1 MEENI
6 SLSSPLKR
14 ITVLDALRGF
24 ALLGVILIHMIQHFG
39 IFSMSS
45 QNEVLHFPMLDE
57 AVRWIGNN
65 IIMGRFINIFAFL
78 FGISFFIQMD
88 RAEKKG
94 VNFRFRFIWRMIL
107 LLSLGLLAHSF
118 FNLEIISIYAF
129 FGLLLLPLYRVKN
142 YMLLT
147 LVALLLIGGPRIIQ
161 VVNHNNKLAK
171 EQVVVSEESNN
182 DQTARTLPEHT
193 ANPSFLNS
201 AKYNYEE
208 RLPGKLNYQ
217 FGFIGRGYITLALF
231 ILGLYVGR
239 NRFFEKIDE
248 QKKRN
253 LWLFVGFLS
262 GTLLITLIQKIL
274 PDQNMFILFRPD
286 GQNIST
292 SILLTRTLE
301 DIGMVLFTGALTM
314 GFILLYQKTKFR
326 NYLEV
331 LSPYGRTALTN
342 YIIQGVIGCLI
353 FAPWAFGTIFSD
365 WGVSALFFLGIVI
378 YIVQIIFSKMW
389 LKRFLYGPLEWLW
402 RSGTYLKF
410 QPFIKRVNK

>member
-1 MEENI
+1 MTENI
-6 SLSSPLKR
+6 SLSAPLKR

-39 IFSMSS
+39 IFSIPSE
-45 QNEVLHFPMLDE
+45 NEALRFPMLDE
-57 AVRWIGNN
+57 TIRWIGNN

-94 VNFRFRFIWRMIL
+94 INFRYRFIWRMIL
-107 LLSLGLLAHSF
+107 LLILGLLSHSF

-142 YMLLT
+142 YILLT
-147 LVALLLIGGPRIIQ
+147 LVALLLLGVPRIIQ
-161 VVNHNNKLAK
+161 VANHNSKLTK
-171 EQVVVSEESNN
+171 EQIEVSEQSNN
-182 DQTARTLPEHT
+182 NQRTRTLPEHI
-193 ANPSFLNS
+193 ANPSFLNT
-201 AKYNYEE
+201 AKHNYKE
-208 RLPGKLNYQ
+208 RLPRKLNYQ

-239 NRFFEKIDE
+239 NRFFEKIDD
-248 QKKRN
+248 QKKQN
-253 LWLFVGFLS
+253 LWLFIGFLS
-262 GTLLITLIQKIL
+262 GTLLIALIQKIL
-274 PDQNMFILFRPD
+274 PDQNMFLLFRPN
-286 GQNIST
+286 GQTIPT
-292 SILLTRTLE
+292 SILLIRTLA
-301 DIGMVLFTGALTM
+301 DIEMVLFTGTLTM
-314 GFILLYQKTKFR
+314 GFVLLYQKPRFS

-378 YIVQIIFSKMW
+378 YIVQIICSKMW

-410 QPFIKRVNK
+410 QPFVKK